1 MSHGPRQTMISVMRH
16 IRSGVRTVL
25 RSPALT
31 LGIVLSFALGIGAN
45 AVMFE
50 VVDRLLLSPP
60 AHIRDAGNVKR
71 VMINR
76 VEPRARTRETTDAMS
91 FPDYLD
97 FTRAHTFASVAAI
110 SNRKLTVGHGVTAR
124 RYDADL
130 VTGKFFSLLGVTPEL
145 GRLFGPSDDKP
156 GAPGIVVI
164 SHALWQNEFGGD
176 PHVVGRTIDFG
187 HGPYVITGVAPKG
200 FTGMN
205 LARVDMWLPL
215 RVANSQMWSSWQ
227 WVDNRNMNWLRV
239 VARLAPGVPVQA
251 ADAEATLLHRQGRAE
266 QITGGKYDPGARV
279 IATPVIAARGP
290 LASPESKVAQWL
302 AGISLLV
309 LLIACANV
317 ANLLL
322 ARAVRRRRETGIRL
336 ALGSSRAQVITQ
348 ALVESLILAGL
359 GGVAALVLM
368 RVGGNLLRNF
378 VLPDIVW
385 SEPHLMLHAAA
396 LIVILALLAGLAAG
410 VIPAMQAS
418 RVDVVETIKSGASR
432 NTSGSASRTRDA
444 LVILQVALSVVL
456 LVGAGL
462 FVHSLNKATSVHLG
476 FDPAGVLVVSPEFD
490 HDTGTADAV
499 RDAEFTRTALAR
511 LKGLPGVENA
521 SVDLST
527 PFESSFNVDLKVP
540 GLDSIPVLLSG
551 PPIVHTVDPDYFDM
565 MHLKILRGRGLRPE
579 DNHVGAA
586 RAVVV
591 NTLMARTLW
600 PGTEVLGQCLV
611 VYNGNASKSAQ
622 PPCATVVGVADVA
635 ALGSVTNPA
644 PMQFYIATGAGMIT
658 PPFQDILVRARDNGA
673 ELTPAIRKA
682 LSDLDP
688 SLRFLHVDPLQQAV
702 DRQTSSYRLGATAFT
717 AFGML
722 ALIVAGIG
730 LYSVLAFSVAQRTF
744 EIGVRTALGATP
756 RRLARMVLGEM
767 MRLIAIGVAIGL
779 VAAVAVAPRAES
791 LLFNVSP
798 HDPTTLVVVVCSVVA
813 VSILAAIVPVRR
825 AILVDPSVALRSE

>member
-1 MSHGPRQTMISVMRH
+1 VQIVNGILRGSVRGAA
-16 IRSGVRTVL
+16 RAL
-25 RSPALT
+25 FRSPSLT

-60 AHIRDAGNVKR
+60 THVANADRVKR
-71 VMINR
+71 LMVDRISPNTK
-76 VEPRARTRETTDAMS
+76 TRETTDVMS
-91 FPDYLD
+91 YPDYMD
-97 FTRAHTFASVAAI
+97 FTRVHGFASVAAF
-110 SNRKLTVGHGVTAR
+110 SKRTLTVGHGLSAR
-124 RYDADL
+124 RYDATL

-145 GRLFGPSDDKP
+145 GRLFGSADDKP

-164 SHALWQNEFGGD
+164 SHAVWQNDFGGD

-187 HGPYVITGVAPKG
+187 HGQYVITGVAPPG
-200 FTGMN
+200 FTGMD

-215 RVANSQMWSSWQ
+215 RVASSQMWSSWQ

-239 VARLAPGVPVQA
+239 VARVAPIVPVQT
-251 ADAEATLLHRQGRAE
+251 ADAEATLVHRQGRGE
-266 QITGGKYDPGARV
+266 QIGEGKYDPKVRV
-279 IATPVIAARGP
+279 IAAPLIAARGP

-322 ARAVRRRRETGIRL
+322 ARAMRRRRETGIRL
-336 ALGSSRAQVITQ
+336 ALGSSRAQVIGH
-348 ALVESLILAGL
+348 ALTESLMLAGL
-359 GGVAALVLM
+359 GGVAALLLT
-368 RVGGNLLRNF
+368 RVGGDLLRSL
-378 VLPDIVW
+378 VLPDIAW
-385 SEPHLMLHAAA
+385 TEPHLMLHVVAF
-396 LIVILALLAGLAAG
+396 IVVVALLAGIVAG

-418 RVDVVETIKSGASR
+418 RVDVVETIKTGASR

-444 LVILQVALSVVL
+444 LVILQVALSVLL

-462 FVHSLNKATSVHLG
+462 FVHSLNNATSIHLG
-476 FDPAGVLVVSPEFD
+476 FDPTGVFVVSPEFD

-499 RDAEFTRTALAR
+499 RDAEFTRRGIAR
-511 LKGLPGVENA
+511 LKSLPGVELV

-527 PFESSFNVDLKVP
+527 PFESAFSVDLKVP
-540 GLDSIPVLLSG
+540 GLDSIPVLPSG
-551 PPIVHTVDPDYFDM
+551 PPIIHTVGPDYFSM
-565 MHLKILRGRGLRPE
+565 MHLRILKGRGIRTD
-579 DNHVGAA
+579 DNHIGAA
-586 RAVVV
+586 RVAVV
-591 NTLMARTLW
+591 NTLMARMLW
-600 PGTEVLGQCLV
+600 PSRDAIGQCLV
-611 VYNGNASKSAQ
+611 VYDGDASKSAQ

-635 ALGSVTNPA
+635 ALQSVTDAA
-644 PMQFYIATGAGMIT
+644 PMQFYVARDAGIVT
-658 PPFQDILVRARDNGA
+658 PPFLDILVRARGDG
-673 ELTPAIRKA
+673 EQLVPAIRKT
-682 LSDLDP
+682 LVDLDP
-688 SLRFLHVDPLQQAV
+688 SVRFLHIDPLQNAV
-702 DRQTSSYRLGATAFT
+702 DRQTSSWRLGARTFT

-756 RRLARMVLGEM
+756 MRLARMVLGEAG
-767 MRLIAIGVAIGL
+767 RLIAIGVVIGL
-779 VAAVAVAPRAES
+779 AAAVAVAPRAQA

-798 HDPTTLVVVVCSVVA
+798 RDPATLLVVVCSVVF
-813 VSILAAIVPVRR
+813 VSTVAAIVPARR